1 MRQSSQPTIDVDE
14 LRAMLAEH
22 QPVTV
27 LDIRKAEDR
36 AEWSIPG
43 SIHIDAYEAL

>member
-1 MRQSSQPTIDVDE
+1 
-14 LRAMLAEH
+14 MLAER

-36 AEWSIPG
+36 AEWAIPAV
-43 SIHIDAYEAL
+43 ST